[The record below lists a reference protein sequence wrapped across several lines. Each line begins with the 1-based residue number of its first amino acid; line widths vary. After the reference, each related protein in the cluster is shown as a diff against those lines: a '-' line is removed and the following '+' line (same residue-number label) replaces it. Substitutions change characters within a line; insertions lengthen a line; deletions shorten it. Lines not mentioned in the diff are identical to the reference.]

1 MSETRDESEI
11 AVDVLSAHAQ
21 HLRDLAAVEGNP
33 LMALTLQD
41 AARRADRAASGYAKA
56 VPPRLPD
63 EPPDGTVL
71 PGIGPNAWV
80 RDDLTGAQIEDVRRR
95 WWMTGKRKGFT
106 WAEALQHGADPG
118 RRLVELPDLS
128 DRVAERALFA
138 ATDAILDAR
147 RARSGFAVPSAD
159 AHVIAAAVRA
169 LAERG
174 NQ

>member
-71 PGIGPNAWV
+71 AGTDGQVWQR
-80 RDDLTGAQIEDVRRR
+80 RDDEPGGDENWH
-95 WWMTGKRKGFT
+95 WWRAGWSDPFT
-106 WAEALQHGADPG
+106 WDHAVQRGADAG
-118 RRLVELPDLS
+118 RRLVKLPDWS
-128 DRVAERALFA
+128 DGEAMGKL
-138 ATDAILDAR
+138 
-147 RARSGFAVPSAD
+147 AD
-159 AHVIAAAVRA
+159 AAGYTHRPNLSIVRAVVRA

-174 NQ
+174 NRDG